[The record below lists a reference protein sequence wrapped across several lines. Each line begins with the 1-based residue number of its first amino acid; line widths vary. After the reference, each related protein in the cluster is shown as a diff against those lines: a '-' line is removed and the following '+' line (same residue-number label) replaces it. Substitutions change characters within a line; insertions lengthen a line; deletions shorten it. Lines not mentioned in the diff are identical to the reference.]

1 MISLLA
7 SFPLV
12 STSKVQG
19 VWDHIDSERV
29 LKVLV
34 RNLDGMLFR
43 CAIDADWTIHFV
55 SAGCRE
61 LTGYHPA
68 ELERSQRI
76 SLEALT
82 HPEDRQLVRQAIM
95 MAVDSGTHYRI
106 EYRITCRDGA
116 EKWVLE
122 RGACVFDEMGGR
134 VLEGFIEDITE
145 RVVGQLRLAEAE
157 MRFRSV
163 FEKSVVGMFQSTG
176 DGHYLAANQALAE
189 LYGYGSP
196 AELIGEV
203 SDIAHRLYVDPS
215 RRDAFSADIQRKG
228 LVRDFES
235 EVYCRDGRRIWI
247 SENAHAVLSP
257 EGALLYYEGT
267 VEDITERRQH
277 QAELEYQA
285 THDPLTGLP
294 NRNLLQDR
302 LTQAM
307 GSSRRSGRQVAVAF
321 VDLDN
326 FKVIND
332 SLGHAVGDR
341 LLQTIAGRLCHSLRE
356 VDTVARYGGDEFV
369 LIMADQS
376 TVGDLAQTLGR
387 ILQAIAEPVLLD
399 GHDLRV
405 SASIGVTVYPDDGE
419 DFTALLS
426 QADVAM
432 YHAKAAGRGQ
442 FQFYTPALNSAACER
457 LEMEIALRSALE
469 SDELQVHYQPKVD
482 SAGKVAG
489 FEALIR
495 WESPTLGSVSPVR
508 FIPVAEETGLIN
520 PISDLVLR
528 AACRAAA
535 EWAASGWVGL
545 NMAVNLSA
553 RQFADEQLLSRISA
567 VLAETGLPAQCLQLE
582 LTESMLAE
590 DVERTVR
597 TLSGLKALGVRIAV
611 DDFGTG
617 YSSLAY
623 LKRFPLDILKID
635 RSFVMECDRDADGMA
650 IPRAV
655 ISLGRSL
662 GLSIVAEG
670 VERQGQFEVLRCQ
683 GCDEFQGYLFSRAL
697 PADAIPAFL
706 RCNAEQV
713 SAAD

>member
-1 MISLLA
+1 MITLLA
-7 SFPLV
+7 PFSRASV
-12 STSKVQG
+12 STVPG
-19 VWDHIDSERV
+19 VWDRVDSERALRV
-29 LKVLV
+29 LM

-43 CAIDADWTIHFV
+43 CVIDADWTILFV

-61 LTGYHPA
+61 LTGYLPA
-68 ELERSQRI
+68 ELENSQRI
-76 SLEALT
+76 SLDELT
-82 HPEDRQLVRQAIM
+82 HPEDRALVRQTIM
-95 MAVDSGTHYRI
+95 VAVESGTSYRI

-122 RGACVFDEMGGR
+122 RGACVFDELGGR
-134 VLEGFIEDITE
+134 VLEGVIEDITE

-157 MRFRSV
+157 MRFLSV
-163 FEKSVVGMFQSTG
+163 FERSVVGMFQSTG

-189 LYGYGSP
+189 LYGYRSP
-196 AELIGEV
+196 QELMTEV
-203 SDIAHRLYVDPS
+203 SDIAHRLYVDAS
-215 RRDAFSADIQRKG
+215 RRDIFSADIQRNG
-228 LVRDFES
+228 LIRDFES

-247 SENAHAVLSP
+247 SENAHIVCSP
-257 EGALLYYEGT
+257 QGALLYYEGT

-356 VDTVARYGGDEFV
+356 IDTVARYGGDEFV
-369 LIMADQS
+369 LILADQS

-387 ILQAIAEPVLLD
+387 ILQAIAEPVLLN

-442 FQFYTPALNSAACER
+442 FQFYTPALNSAAYER

-469 SDELQVHYQPKVD
+469 ADELQVHYQPKVD
-482 SAGKVAG
+482 PEGRVAG

-528 AACRAAA
+528 TACLAAA

-553 RQFADEQLLSRISA
+553 RQFADEQLPSRISA

-582 LTESMLAE
+582 LTESMLAD

-597 TLSGLKALGVRIAV
+597 TLSSLKALGVRIAV

-635 RSFVMECDRDADGMA
+635 RSFVMECDRDIDGMA
-650 IPRAV
+650 IPSAV
-655 ISLGRSL
+655 ISLGHSL

-670 VERQGQFEVLRCQ
+670 VERQGQFEILRCQ
-683 GCDEFQGYLFSRAL
+683 GCEEFQGYLFSRAL

-706 RCNAEQV
+706 RRNAEQLTG
-713 SAAD
+713 AD